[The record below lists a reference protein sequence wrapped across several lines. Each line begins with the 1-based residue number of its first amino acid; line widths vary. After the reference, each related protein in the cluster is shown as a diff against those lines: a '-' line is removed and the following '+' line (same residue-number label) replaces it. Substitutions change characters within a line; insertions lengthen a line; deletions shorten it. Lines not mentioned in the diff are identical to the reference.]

1 MKKTTYFLYGLLVVS
16 AAVGYYVWE
25 HWDTW
30 QQGSYT
36 IVNSTATV
44 PSATRSMVSWH
55 KVDKSSIGFQ
65 VEMPAEATQTTVE
78 ADTELNT
85 KESVQMLTAKP
96 DGNTTF
102 AVAWDDTPPVA
113 RVNDLIPD
121 KTMDAARDQAMSATE
136 TSKVSEVR
144 SAAQGFPSREFT
156 AKNANGGYE
165 DVRFIYAAPRLYM
178 LIATYPS
185 TDASHE
191 KDITHFFNSF
201 QIMIGKHPPQTVPQA
216 VATANR

>member
-1 MKKTTYFLYGLLVVS
+1 MKKSYYLYALLVVS
-16 AAVGYYVWE
+16 AAAGYYVWE
-25 HWDTW
+25 HWDSW
-30 QQGSYT
+30 QQSSFT

-44 PSATRSMVSWH
+44 PSAAHSTVSWH
-55 KVDKSSIGFQ
+55 KVDKSNIGFQ
-65 VEMPAEATQTTVE
+65 VEMPAEATQTTVQ
-78 ADTELNT
+78 ADSELGT
-85 KESVQMLTAKP
+85 KEPVQMLIAKP
-96 DGNTTF
+96 DGDTTF
-102 AVAWDDTPPVA
+102 AVSWEDDPPVA

-121 KTMDAARDQAMSATE
+121 KTMDAARDQEMAATG
-136 TSKVSEVR
+136 TTKVSEVR

-165 DVRFIYAAPRLYM
+165 DTRFIYAAPRLYM

-185 TDASHE
+185 SDASRE

-201 QIMIGKHPPQTVPQA
+201 QIMTGKHVPQSVPQA